1 MVFTLG
7 TNDGSFDVETQLG
20 YLIVFFFALEWVTEM
35 VIYLW
40 IMEGIILEQLLG
52 NPVGN
57 DDGITLW
64 SNNW

>member
-7 TNDGSFDVETQLG
+7 TNDGSFDVEKQLG

-40 IMEGIILEQLLG
+40 IMEGIILEPLLG

>member
-7 TNDGSFDVETQLG
+7 TNDESFDVETQLG